1 MANLTDK
8 EKEVL
13 NKNVE
18 TVNALNKQ
26 VLDYSMAQFKACQL
40 KDQAEQTLQSNYEE
54 LSNKYNEGN
63 PIQINIESGE
73 WSAVKETE
81 EK

>member
-8 EKEVL
+8 EKEQL
-13 NKNVE
+13 NKSVE

-26 VLDYSMAQFKACQL
+26 VLDYSVAQYKACQL
-40 KDQAEQTLQSNYEE
+40 KDQAEQSLQSNYEE
-54 LSNKYNEGN
+54 LSKKYNDGN

-73 WSAVKETE
+73 WSVVEET
-81 EK
+81 KG

>member
-40 KDQAEQTLQSNYEE
+40 KDEAEKVLQSNYEE
-54 LSNKYNEGN
+54 LSKKYNDSK
-63 PIQINIESGE
+63 PIQIDIQTGEVTIEE
-73 WSAVKETE
+73 TKE
-81 EK
+81 

>member
-8 EKEVL
+8 EKERL
-13 NKNVE
+13 NKSVE

-26 VLDYSMAQFKACQL
+26 VLDYSVAQYKACQL
-40 KDQAEQTLQSNYEE
+40 KDQAEQSLQSNYEE
-54 LSNKYNEGN
+54 LSKKYNDGN

-73 WSAVKETE
+73 WSVVEETKE
-81 EK
+81 

>member
-8 EKEVL
+8 EKERL
-13 NKNVE
+13 NKSVE

-26 VLDYSMAQFKACQL
+26 VLDYSVAQYKACQL
-40 KDQAEQTLQSNYEE
+40 KDQAEQSLQSNYEE
-54 LSNKYNEGN
+54 LSKKYNDGN

-73 WSAVKETE
+73 WSVVEET
-81 EK
+81 KG